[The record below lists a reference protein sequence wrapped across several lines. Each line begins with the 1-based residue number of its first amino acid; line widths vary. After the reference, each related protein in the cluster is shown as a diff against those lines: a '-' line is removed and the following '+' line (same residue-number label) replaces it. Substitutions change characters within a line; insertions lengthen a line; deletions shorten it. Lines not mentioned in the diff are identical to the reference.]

1 MNRRIAVIWGVLC
14 FSWVLFSFAGTAR
27 AQTEQILDYHSDIQ
41 LSDDGMMLVRE
52 TIQVVSAG
60 QQIRHG
66 IYRDFPTTY
75 TDPFGNRYV
84 VGFDLVGATCDGAP
98 EETRVEN
105 RSNGVRIYLGSS
117 KYFVQP
123 GEHTY
128 TVTYTTDRQLGFFRD
143 HDELFWNVT
152 GNGWIF
158 PIEHAS
164 ATVRLPRIIPADR
177 VRLGGYTGP
186 RGSME
191 QALTHQSASD
201 GTFEFAA
208 TRPLG
213 SSEGMTVLLIWPKG
227 LIQPPTAKQKLNY
240 LLHDNPDALIGGGGL
255 AVIFLYYLLVW
266 AAVGRDP
273 KHGTIMAL
281 YEPPS
286 GFSPGAIRFFERMGY
301 DNKTFACAVVSMAVK
316 GYLRIEEQGGT
327 YTLYRAKSDPS
338 VLSADERAAANIL
351 FEGRNEIWLHNEHH
365 TIIAAAIAA
374 LKKSLKSAE
383 LKTYFV
389 KNSGFM
395 IPAALIS
402 LVVILWMAS
411 IRGSSALVMVAFLG
425 VWLTGWSAAVAGL
438 VIACVQAW
446 KASFEGGHATG
457 GLAAK
462 AFGTTLVAVPFAGFE
477 VMGLGMLVEGTS
489 IFIAVTLIGAVALH
503 IWFHYLLKAPTR
515 AGQAVLDKIDG
526 FKMFLGA
533 VEGDP
538 IRRAMAPE
546 KTPEVFEKFLPYA
559 IALGVEKAWA
569 EKFSGVIGQA
579 SAASGSG
586 ANGYAPGW
594 YSGPGWSDF
603 GAAGF
608 ASSLGG
614 SFASAI
620 SSSSSAPGSSGGG
633 SGGSGGGGGGGGGGG
648 W

>member
-1 MNRRIAVIWGVLC
+1 MNRRIAVIWGALC
-14 FSWVLFSFAGTAR
+14 LAWALFSFAGTAR

-41 LSDDGMMLVRE
+41 LSDDGMLLVRE
-52 TIQVVSAG
+52 TIRVVSAG

-66 IYRDFPTTY
+66 IYRDFPTSY
-75 TDPFGNRYV
+75 TDRLGNRYA
-84 VGFDLVGATCDGAP
+84 VGFALIGATCDGAT

-105 RSNGVRIYLGSS
+105 RSNGERIYLGSP

-128 TVTYTTDRQLGFFRD
+128 TITYTTDRQLGFFRD

-158 PIEHAS
+158 PIAQAS
-164 ATVRLPRIIPADR
+164 ATVRLPVIIPADQ

-186 RGSME
+186 KGSME
-191 QALTHQSASD
+191 QALTHEADSD
-201 GTFEFAA
+201 GEYEFTA

-213 SSEGMTVLLIWPKG
+213 SHEGLTILLMWPKG
-227 LIQPPTAKQKLNY
+227 LIQEPTAQQKLNY

-255 AVIFLYYLLVW
+255 VLIFLYYLLVW

-286 GFSPGAIRFFERMGY
+286 GFSPAAIRFLERMGY
-301 DNKTFACAVVSMAVK
+301 DNKAFASAVVNMAVK
-316 GYLRIEEQGGT
+316 GYLRIEEDGGT
-327 YTLYRAKSDPS
+327 YTLYRTQSDIS
-338 VLSADERAAANIL
+338 VLSPDEKAAASIL
-351 FEGRNEIWLHNEHH
+351 FDGRAEIWLHNEHH

-374 LKKSLKSAE
+374 LKKSLKAAE

-389 KNSGFM
+389 KNSGYM

-411 IRGSSALVMVAFLG
+411 LRGSTALAIVAILG
-425 VWLTGWSAAVAGL
+425 VWLTGWSAGVAAI
-438 VIACVQAW
+438 VIAAVQAW

-462 AFGTTLVAVPFAGFE
+462 AVGTTLFAVPFAGFE
-477 VMGLGMLVEGTS
+477 VMGLGMLVKGTS
-489 IFIAVTLIGAVALH
+489 IFIAVTLIGAVAMH

-515 AGQAVLDKIDG
+515 AGRAVLDKIEG

-538 IRRAMAPE
+538 IRRAMAPQ
-546 KTPEVFEKFLPYA
+546 KTPEVFERFLPYA

-579 SAASGSG
+579 STPSGSG

-608 ASSLGG
+608 ASSLSG

-620 SSSSSAPGSSGGG
+620 SSSSAAPGSSGGG